1 MCRNVE
7 VAEWSREVS
16 SGEERI
22 NLGEHRKGI
31 EREKATFNGNKLDHD
46 DTKPE
51 AFVRSG
57 LKGQFPRNNAA
68 GDVKR
73 VGEGDGHLDLGMMR
87 RSVHGLWPGLGLK
100 RHSPSGVEES
110 KGRWTRT

>member
-1 MCRNVE
+1 MV
-7 VAEWSREVS
+7 SRS
-16 SGEERI
+16 QFWRGTYQF
-22 NLGEHRKGI
+22 GGPRKGI
-31 EREKATFNGNKLDHD
+31 ERRKATFDGDELDHD

-51 AFVRSG
+51 AFVCAG

-87 RSVHGLWPGLGLK
+87 RSIHGLRPGLGLK
-100 RHSPSGVEES
+100 RHSSSGVEES